1 MLCEWAPQIKLR
13 PDEKPMAKFEKAR
26 ITVLWLTAEL
36 IVHIIIIRR
45 GDSFSG
51 LRASSAHQL

>member
-51 LRASSAHQL
+51 LLF